1 MHRIRSSY
9 PGHDVDLSRA
19 YQVGWVH
26 LRYPVS
32 GPISMYTTQAEKA
45 EDFSRFYQKKNKDF
59 LGKISDLLSCLLSN
73 EYTTWLIH
81 QQKLKAWLLKVLFR
95 HRRKKL
101 KKQINVVVWNSKLPR
116 CNYPKWNKAKT
127 NNIPRI
133 VVQSKCVVSRL
144 STNWTVQQKRNMQKH
159 NKHATTNN
167 TQTVAAQRWRDIQ

>member
-1 MHRIRSSY
+1 MHRTQSSY
-9 PGHDVDLSRA
+9 PGHHVDLSRA

-95 HRRKKL
+95 RRRKKL
-101 KKQINVVVWNSKLPR
+101 NKQINVFVWNSKLPR
-116 CNYPKWNKAKT
+116 CNKAKT

-133 VVQSKCVVSRL
+133 VVQSKCAVGRL
-144 STNWTVQQKRNMQKH
+144 NTKWTDQQKRNMQKH
-159 NKHATTNN
+159 NKHATTDN
-167 TQTVAAQRWRDIQ
+167 TQMVATSCQRDVQ